1 MRRAKIVCT
10 LGPATD
16 SYDQIKALV
25 EAGMDVAR
33 LNLSHGT
40 HAEHEERYHHVRKAS
55 DETGRSVGILADL
68 QGPKIRLGHFTEGPA
83 LLERGDTFTITTED
97 EAEGNQQGCGTT
109 HPGLATDV
117 TPGERI
123 LVDDGKVCLQVTDID
138 GPHIH
143 TTVIEGGIVSD
154 HKGLNLPGAAVSVP
168 ALSDKDETD
177 LRWALRTGCDVIAL
191 SFVRSGR
198 DIQDVHRIMDEEGR
212 RLPVIAKVEKPQA
225 VEAIDDIV
233 AAFDGIMVARGDL
246 GVEMPLEHVPI
257 VQKRAIK
264 LAKRNAKPVIV
275 ATQMLDSM
283 IDNSRPTRAE
293 ASDVANAVIDGTDAV
308 MLSGETSVGKYPI
321 ETVRTMAKIVEAAE
335 EDILAKGLP
344 PLTERNKP
352 RTQGGAVARAAAE
365 MGDFLGAKFLVAF
378 TQSGDTAK
386 RLSRYRSPIP
396 LLAFTP
402 DPATRSQ
409 LTLTWGVETFLGPHV
424 DSTDAMVDQ
433 VDELLLKY
441 GRCQKGDVV
450 VITAG
455 SPPGSRAR
463 RTWCGCITSGRTT
476 APSRGLRLVLGA
488 YVCVHEGHGG
498 FAGDGDVERVAA
510 PGQGGPFDAH
520 LVECVGEQLPDV
532 VRLVGEEV
540 PRVFVALAFAAHEA
554 SRPVRDAAPVGVDEA
569 ADEFPGVGV
578 DDVLLPGFEGNEA
591 LVLPAGAVLGKQACQ
606 VLVVSLDGLTTDA
619 LYAMHVVRGEDGS
632 HRGFGLVRHA
642 WPRVG
647 TRDHQAGHAVVHIV
661 ADVSVSEVLT

>member
-16 SYDQIKALV
+16 SYEQIKALV

-33 LNLSHGT
+33 FNLSHGT
-40 HAEHEERYHHVRKAS
+40 YAEHEERYRHVRKAS

-68 QGPKIRLGHFTEGPA
+68 QGPKIRLGRFREGPV
-83 LLERGDTFTITTED
+83 LLERGDEFTITVEPD
-97 EAEGNQQGCGTT
+97 IQGDRQTCGTT
-109 HPGLATDV
+109 YDGLAADV
-117 TPGERI
+117 TTGERI
-123 LVDDGKVCLQVTDID
+123 LVDDGKVTLEVTGVE
-138 GPHIH
+138 GPRVH
-143 TTVIEGGIVSD
+143 TVVIEGGMVSD
-154 HKGLNLPGAAVSVP
+154 HKGLNLPGVAVSVP
-168 ALSDKDETD
+168 ALSDKDRED
-177 LRWALRTGCDVIAL
+177 LRWALRTGADVIAL

-225 VEAIDDIV
+225 VDNIDDIV

-246 GVEMPLEHVPI
+246 GVEMPLEQVPI

-308 MLSGETSVGKYPI
+308 MLSGETSVGKYPV
-321 ETVRTMAKIVEAAE
+321 ETVRTMGRIIESAE

-344 PLTERNKP
+344 PLTDRNKP

-378 TQSGDTAK
+378 TQSGDTVR

-402 DPATRSQ
+402 TPSTRSQ
-409 LTLTWGVETFLGPHV
+409 LNLTWGVETFLGPHV

-433 VDELLLKY
+433 VDELLLQY
-441 GRCQKGDVV
+441 GRCRKGDIV

-455 SPPGSRAR
+455 SPPGV
-463 RTWCGCITSGRTT
+463 SGSTN
-476 APSRGLRLVLGA
+476 LVR
-488 YVCVHEGHGG
+488 VHHI
-498 FAGDGDVERVAA
+498 
-510 PGQGGPFDAH
+510 
-520 LVECVGEQLPDV
+520 
-532 VRLVGEEV
+532 
-540 PRVFVALAFAAHEA
+540 
-554 SRPVRDAAPVGVDEA
+554 
-569 ADEFPGVGV
+569 
-578 DDVLLPGFEGNEA
+578 
-591 LVLPAGAVLGKQACQ
+591 
-606 VLVVSLDGLTTDA
+606 
-619 LYAMHVVRGEDGS
+619 GEDDS
-632 HRGFGLVRHA
+632 
-642 WPRVG
+642 PK
-647 TRDHQAGHAVVHIV
+647 
-661 ADVSVSEVLT
+661 

>member
-33 LNLSHGT
+33 FNLSHGT
-40 HAEHEERYHHVRKAS
+40 YAEHEERYQRVRKAS
-55 DETGRSVGILADL
+55 DETGRSVGVLADL
-68 QGPKIRLGHFTEGPA
+68 QGPKIRLGRFSEGPV
-83 LLERGDTFTITTED
+83 LLERGDEFTITVE
-97 EAEGNQQGCGTT
+97 EGIEGDRQTCGTT
-109 HPGLATDV
+109 YDGLAEDV

-123 LVDDGKVCLQVTDID
+123 LVDDGKVTLEVTAVD
-138 GPHIH
+138 GPRVT
-143 TTVIEGGIVSD
+143 TTVVEGGMVSD
-154 HKGLNLPGAAVSVP
+154 HKGLNLPGVAVSVP
-168 ALSDKDETD
+168 ALSDKDEAD
-177 LRWALRTGCDVIAL
+177 LRWALRSGFDVIAL

-198 DIQDVHRIMDEEGR
+198 DIEDVHRIMDEEGR

-225 VEAIDDIV
+225 VENIDDIV
-233 AAFDGIMVARGDL
+233 AAFDAIMVARGDL
-246 GVEMPLEHVPI
+246 GVEMPLEQVPI

-321 ETVRTMAKIVEAAE
+321 ETVRTMGRIVEAAE

-365 MGDFLGAKFLVAF
+365 MGDFLGAKCLVAF
-378 TQSGDTAK
+378 TQSGDTVR

-402 DPATRSQ
+402 DRATRSQ
-409 LTLTWGVETFLGPHV
+409 LNLTWGVETFLGPHV
-424 DSTDAMVDQ
+424 ESTDAMVRQ

-441 GRCQKGDVV
+441 GRCEKGDVV

-455 SPPGSRAR
+455 SPPGVAGS
-463 RTWCGCITSGRTT
+463 TN
-476 APSRGLRLVLGA
+476 LVRI
-488 YVCVHEGHGG
+488 HHI
-498 FAGDGDVERVAA
+498 
-510 PGQGGPFDAH
+510 
-520 LVECVGEQLPDV
+520 
-532 VRLVGEEV
+532 
-540 PRVFVALAFAAHEA
+540 
-554 SRPVRDAAPVGVDEA
+554 
-569 ADEFPGVGV
+569 
-578 DDVLLPGFEGNEA
+578 
-591 LVLPAGAVLGKQACQ
+591 
-606 VLVVSLDGLTTDA
+606 
-619 LYAMHVVRGEDGS
+619 GEDDS
-632 HRGFGLVRHA
+632 
-642 WPRVG
+642 PK
-647 TRDHQAGHAVVHIV
+647 
-661 ADVSVSEVLT
+661 